1 VRRRLEYGHGKGRDG
16 AALGGRRRGK
26 AWRKRE
32 DGLHEHKVVGG
43 VIGVG
48 TEDELVGG
56 AAAGTPTGAM
66 DGEQGKLQRREI
78 TRL

>member
-1 VRRRLEYGHGKGRDG
+1 MDTERGRDG

-48 TEDELVGG
+48 AEDELVGG
-56 AAAGTPTGAM
+56 GGGRDS
-66 DGEQGKLQRREI
+66 DGSHGR
-78 TRL
+78 